1 MSDEPMQYY
10 LLTKYEAELLACY
23 RVMSEA
29 AQETVALIVS
39 SQARPGR
46 QNLDAPVKLS
56 LVRKP

>member
-1 MSDEPMQYY
+1 MSDEPMHYY
-10 LLTKYEAELLACY
+10 LLTPHEAELLACY

-46 QNLDAPVKLS
+46 QNLAAPAKLS